1 MGDESYLEANRKAQF
16 IVLLT
21 FLFVV
26 VIVVSLEPLLYR
38 VTPSLSAALQGIE
51 ASGRLLVLLALISHV
66 ASFALSLFWI
76 THLVHAGYRTLKLG
90 TYPPPGTMVVFRT
103 RVRTGK
109 QAAVSGYL
117 SFALAALMVAPVAL
131 TAYVTWL
138 LMGAL

>member
-21 FLFVV
+21 FLSVV

-38 VTPSLSAALQGIE
+38 VVPSISASLEGIE
-51 ASGRLLVLLALISHV
+51 ASGRLLLLLALVSHV

-76 THLVHAGYRTLKLG
+76 VHLVHAGYRTLKLG
-90 TYPPPGTMVVFRT
+90 SYPPPGTMVVFRT

-109 QAAVSGYL
+109 EAAVSGYL
-117 SFALAALMVAPVAL
+117 SIAFAVLMIAPIAL

-138 LMGAL
+138 IMGAL